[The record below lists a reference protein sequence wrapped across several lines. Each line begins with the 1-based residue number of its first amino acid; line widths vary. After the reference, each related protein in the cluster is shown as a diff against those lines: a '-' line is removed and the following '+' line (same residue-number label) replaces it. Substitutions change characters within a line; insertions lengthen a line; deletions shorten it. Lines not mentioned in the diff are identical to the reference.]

1 MNESEAKAEQ
11 GANSPAASSTSPPA
25 ENYTAAMGELR
36 HILAALEQE
45 DADVEELAKHVE
57 RAGHLIA
64 FCRDRINHAEMRVEK
79 VLASLAEHEA
89 VELLRTPE

>member
-1 MNESEAKAEQ
+1 MNESDAEVNQ
-11 GANSPAASSTSPPA
+11 GANSPAASPAGPTA
-25 ENYTAAMGELR
+25 ENYTAAMNELR

-79 VLASLAEHEA
+79 VLASLAEQQDEDSD
-89 VELLRTPE
+89 PPF

>member
-1 MNESEAKAEQ
+1 M
-11 GANSPAASSTSPPA
+11 SPENKSTAPPA
-25 ENYTAAMGELR
+25 ESYTAAMNELR

-64 FCRDRINHAEMRVEK
+64 FCRDRINHAEMRVAK
-79 VLASLAEHEA
+79 VLASLAEHQDEDSD
-89 VELLRTPE
+89 PPF

>member
-1 MNESEAKAEQ
+1 MNESAAEAKQ
-11 GANSPAASSTSPPA
+11 GANSPAASSASQPA
-25 ENYTAAMGELR
+25 ENYTAAMNELR

-64 FCRDRINHAEMRVEK
+64 FCRDRINHAEMRVAK
-79 VLASLAEHEA
+79 VLVSLTEHQDEDSD
-89 VELLRTPE
+89 PPF

>member
-1 MNESEAKAEQ
+1 MNESESKAD
-11 GANSPAASSTSPPA
+11 SPPA

-79 VLASLAEHEA
+79 VLASLAEHQDED
-89 VELLRTPE
+89 PDPPF

>member
-1 MNESEAKAEQ
+1 MNESATKAGQ
-11 GANSPAASSTSPPA
+11 GANSPDASPASPPA
-25 ENYTAAMGELR
+25 ESYTAAMNELR

-64 FCRDRINHAEMRVEK
+64 FCRDRINHAEMRVAK
-79 VLASLAEHEA
+79 VLASLAEHQDEDSD
-89 VELLRTPE
+89 PPF

>member
-1 MNESEAKAEQ
+1 MNESDAKAEQ
-11 GANSPAASSTSPPA
+11 GANSAVAPSARPPA
-25 ENYTAAMGELR
+25 ENYTVAMGELR

-79 VLASLAEHEA
+79 VLASLAEQQDED
-89 VELLRTPE
+89 PDSPF

>member
-1 MNESEAKAEQ
+1 MNESDAEVNQ
-11 GANSPAASSTSPPA
+11 GANSPAASPAGPPA
-25 ENYTAAMGELR
+25 ESYTAAMNELR

-79 VLASLAEHEA
+79 VLASLAEQQDEDSD
-89 VELLRTPE
+89 PPF

>member
-1 MNESEAKAEQ
+1 MNESEAKAKQ
-11 GANSPAASSTSPPA
+11 GANSPAEFPAGPPA

-79 VLASLAEHEA
+79 VLASLAEQQE
-89 VELLRTPE
+89 EDPDSPF

>member
-1 MNESEAKAEQ
+1 MNESEANAGQ
-11 GANSPAASSTSPPA
+11 GANSPVASPASPPA
-25 ENYTAAMGELR
+25 ESYTVAMNELR

-64 FCRDRINHAEMRVEK
+64 FCRDRINHAEMRVAK
-79 VLASLAEHEA
+79 VLASLAEHQDEDSD
-89 VELLRTPE
+89 PPF